1 MQLHFILLLY
11 HKINKAV
18 MKTFFASLNLLIL
31 LSLQVPINA
40 QNYAPLA
47 VDGAHWIIRY
57 DVMETPWHYDA
68 LWEYH
73 AQGDTIVEDQTYLKV
88 YRREL
93 EINDDFMPPF
103 NPATAYELVGLL
115 REDIEARKV
124 YAIMLSE
131 DMPYTY
137 NACSFGEESML
148 YDFSGE
154 VGDTVAFCVLP
165 DFGWP
170 VEITHITETN
180 YYGMDTRIFQTT
192 ISEYFEGI
200 GSAYGLFEEMF
211 APLKSQNDRY
221 VVSTFLEYYCRETPC
236 GYIVSSPKQLALA
249 DLSIYPNPARD
260 ELWIQL
266 PEKTPMAATQIELF
280 SPTGSLLIRI
290 KPEERIFKVATSHF
304 PDGLYLLRLWDGE
317 KWLVSKVLVH

>member
-1 MQLHFILLLY
+1 M
-11 HKINKAV
+11 
-18 MKTFFASLNLLIL
+18 
-31 LSLQVPINA
+31 
-40 QNYAPLA
+40 
-47 VDGAHWIIRY
+47 
-57 DVMETPWHYDA
+57 
-68 LWEYH
+68 
-73 AQGDTIVEDQTYLKV
+73 VEDQSYLKV

-103 NPATAYELVGLL
+103 NPATVYELVGLL
-115 REDIEARKV
+115 REDIEAKKV
-124 YAIMLSE
+124 YAILLSE

-137 NACSFGEESML
+137 NACSFGEESLL

-221 VVSTFLEYYCRETPC
+221 VVSTYCRETPC
-236 GYIVSSPKQLALA
+236 GYIVSSPEQPDFDALN
-249 DLSIYPNPARD
+249 IYPNPAGD
-260 ELWIQL
+260 QVWIQL
-266 PEKTPMAATQIELF
+266 PANTNMATAQIELF

-290 KPEERIFKVATSHF
+290 KPEERIFKVATSHLL
-304 PDGLYLLRLWDGE
+304 DGIYLLRLWDGE